1 MAIGTV
7 TVSVHR
13 AGAGSAVGLSAYIA
27 RDQRMD
33 SVTGEHFSFESRRD
47 ELVARGLVLPKDA
60 PAWASDPEQL
70 WTKATEK
77 QLTKDRK
84 TGEIRFKENAQVVKS
99 FVFALPMELSR
110 EENVRLA
117 QDAVKEWF
125 ADKGVAAEWA
135 LHDDGKPHLH
145 VIVSTNELTADGFG
159 KKARHMNPSFATKKG
174 ERFVSEEDHN
184 NTRWRDFQDKW
195 FADNGIDL
203 KVDAY
208 KLKPER
214 TLGAAAHIE
223 NSELANQNADELETQ
238 KAAIEENPALI
249 LEKVTERAA
258 KFDRRDVLKALKV
271 HSIVGEKADKITDRL
286 LSSNDVLRLID
297 KDSKQATPYYTT
309 PKVRIQEQQTLDN
322 VCTIASRPAPA
333 VDAALVDRVSASLT
347 MTKEQDAGLRR
358 TVSRSFAAV
367 QGDPGTGKSHTMKGI
382 RQVKEQ
388 NGRVI
393 GAAPTNTVAADMR
406 KDGFKEADT
415 LHALLG
421 RIERGTLTLDQKT
434 TLIVDEAAMA
444 DTAILHRLT
453 GACARS
459 GASLYIVGD
468 DKQLGSVAR
477 GGIYTAIREE
487 HGQSTLTDITRQKE
501 GWQKDASKAFAAGN
515 IKEAIS
521 AYEKHGCI
529 AWNATQADAKGQLIR
544 EWNGSDFIF
553 ASTNKAVNEM
563 NKLARDKRVQA
574 GELGGTFLKTTTTRG
589 AMTIAVGDRLQMHG
603 NQKRDGI
610 YNGTIGTVL
619 GINRDMSMVV
629 KFDGADNPTVIKRD
643 FKDFGY
649 GYAGT
654 VYRGQGKT
662 MRGAVALH
670 DSAHAWNRESGLVGM
685 TRHKEDFKLYVS
697 RDIARDQSA
706 LAAQMSRSA
715 FKSASVAWDAVPA
728 ADYAAQ
734 QAAEA
739 RKIAQER
746 AAAAEAARAA
756 EERRIVQERAA
767 EAFAARSKELAEM
780 IRDGRRVEVADG
792 RFSVAG
798 MTDRPDILAEL
809 HQRPEI
815 GHVVLD
821 ALAAQ
826 NTRDESARVAAA
838 EAARIAAER
847 AALDATVQA
856 GVAAFR
862 QQFEQEKAAR
872 AAAEAER
879 QRLAEME
886 RQRAAEAE
894 RQRQKAAEAARPRS
908 RGYERSM

>member
-13 AGAGSAVGLSAYIA
+13 AGAGSAVGLSAYIS
-27 RDQRMD
+27 RDQRTD
-33 SVTGEHFSFESRRD
+33 AVTGEHFSFESRKD
-47 ELVARGLVLPKDA
+47 ELIARGLVLPTDA

-214 TLGAAAHIE
+214 TLGAAAHIA
-223 NSELANQNADELETQ
+223 NSELAKQNADELEAQ

-249 LEKVTERAA
+249 LDKVTERSA

-271 HSIVGEKADKITDRL
+271 HDIVGEQADKITDAL

-297 KDSKQATPYYTT
+297 RDTKQATASYTT

-322 VCTIASRPAPA
+322 VRTIASRPAPA

-388 NGRVI
+388 AGRVI

-421 RIERGTLTLDQKT
+421 RIERGTITLDQKT

-468 DKQLGSVAR
+468 DKQLGSVVR

-515 IKEAIS
+515 VKEAIS

-529 AWNATQADAKGQLIR
+529 AWNATQADAKDQLIKD
-544 EWNGSDFIF
+544 WNGSDFIF
-553 ASTNKAVNEM
+553 ASTNKSVNEI

-574 GELGGTFLKTTTTRG
+574 GELGGSFLRTTTTRG
-589 AMTIAVGDRLQMHG
+589 EMTIAVGDRLQMHG

-619 GINRDMSMVV
+619 GINRDRSMVI
-629 KFDGADNPTVIKRD
+629 KFDGSDKATIIKPD
-643 FKDFGY
+643 FKDYGY

-697 RDIARDQSA
+697 LDIARDQTA
-706 LAAQMSRSA
+706 LATQMRRSA
-715 FKSASVAWDAVPA
+715 CKSASVAWDAVPA

-739 RKIAQER
+739 RRIAQER
-746 AAAAEAARAA
+746 AAAVEAAKVAA
-756 EERRIVQERAA
+756 EQKAAQERAA
-767 EAFAARSKELAEM
+767 AAFAARSKELEGM
-780 IRDGRRVEVADG
+780 IRDGRRIEVAD
-792 RFSVAG
+792 RVYSVAG
-798 MTDRPDILAEL
+798 MTDRPDILVEL
-809 HQRPEI
+809 QQRPEL
-815 GHVVLD
+815 GVVVVD
-821 ALAAQ
+821 ALGAQ
-826 NTRDESARVAAA
+826 AQRDEAARIAAA
-838 EAARIAAER
+838 EAARIAAQQAQIAEAARVGIGTFKER
-847 AALDATVQA
+847 
-856 GVAAFR
+856 
-862 QQFEQEKAAR
+862 FEAEKAAR

-879 QRLAEME
+879 QRLAELE
-886 RQRAAEAE
+886 RQRAAA
-894 RQRQKAAEAARPRS
+894 AARSRS
-908 RGYERSM
+908 RGHGWSM